1 MPTKDDDQESIDLG
15 QLNIRSY
22 RVPILG
28 GPLIALV
35 LMEKFDLKFAVKWFF
50 RFSIMPGGCVTLT
63 FLSRY
68 RNDLRTL
75 VYLHCQCFYTSVLS
89 TVWSSLTPLVT
100 VTDF

>member
-1 MPTKDDDQESIDLG
+1 MPTKDDDQGSIDLG

-50 RFSIMPGGCVTLT
+50 RFSIMPGGCV
-63 FLSRY
+63 
-68 RNDLRTL
+68 
-75 VYLHCQCFYTSVLS
+75 
-89 TVWSSLTPLVT
+89 LTPSCHKKVSNEAR
-100 VTDF
+100 VG

>member
-1 MPTKDDDQESIDLG
+1 MTNPGLPSSMPTKDDDQESIDLG

-50 RFSIMPGGCVTLT
+50 RFSIMPGGCERSSIRGFEVVAALPC
-63 FLSRY
+63 
-68 RNDLRTL
+68 LR
-75 VYLHCQCFYTSVLS
+75 
-89 TVWSSLTPLVT
+89 P
-100 VTDF
+100 

>member
-1 MPTKDDDQESIDLG
+1 MTNPGLPSSMSTKDDDQESIDLG

-50 RFSIMPGGCVTLT
+50 GFSIMPGGCGGVA
-63 FLSRY
+63 
-68 RNDLRTL
+68 
-75 VYLHCQCFYTSVLS
+75 VPVLWLCR
-89 TVWSSLTPLVT
+89 VPRIKPSLNHI
-100 VTDF
+100 